1 MLPTDL
7 NLDRGP
13 EPKFILMDERRVGNE
28 YYDEVVMCINVDLPQ
43 HWMRAVVTAREQVRG
58 HVSHLYFFFNIT
70 HCNAC
75 ILCTNPLVYY
85 YGNRMCRI

>member
-1 MLPTDL
+1 M
-7 NLDRGP
+7 
-13 EPKFILMDERRVGNE
+13 FIIMDERRVGNKH
-28 YYDEVVMCINVDLPQ
+28 YDEVVVCINVDLPQ

-58 HVSHLYFFFNIT
+58 RVTLLYFFYIT

-75 ILCTNPLVYY
+75 VLCTNGLVYY